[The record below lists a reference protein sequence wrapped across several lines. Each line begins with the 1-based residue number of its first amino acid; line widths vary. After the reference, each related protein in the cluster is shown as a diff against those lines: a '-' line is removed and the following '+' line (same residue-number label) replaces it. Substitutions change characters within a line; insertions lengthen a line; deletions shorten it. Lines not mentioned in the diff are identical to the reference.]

1 MEIFDALSLSNVSYH
16 ENYNYVD
23 NKNIQLRNKTHYYID
38 KITKTQAESNQYNVS
53 VALIREFANVIF
65 SFNKEKNDKEE
76 QIALKFSLSNWVIL
90 VSPMVPH
97 LAEELWKK
105 IGYKESLVSEQS
117 WPSADL
123 KFISTDSINIVI
135 QVNGKKKLV
144 LKIPKDLTAEET
156 KVLLMKKKDIKEI
169 IGDNKIKK
177 IIVVPNKILSIVI

>member
-1 MEIFDALSLSNVSYH
+1 MFLIN

-38 KITKTQAESNQYNVS
+38 KITKTLDSFQYNVS
-53 VALIREFANVIF
+53 VALIREFANVLF